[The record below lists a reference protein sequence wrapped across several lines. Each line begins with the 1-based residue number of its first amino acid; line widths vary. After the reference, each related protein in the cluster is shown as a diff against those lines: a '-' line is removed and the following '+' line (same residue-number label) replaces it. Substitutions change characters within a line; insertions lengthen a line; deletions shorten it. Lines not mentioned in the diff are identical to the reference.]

1 MNYNFKIQFD
11 IITTLTVE
19 NIQVTFG
26 SIIIKQKYSS
36 QRKNLQHKTKI
47 IKLKIL
53 QRKH

>member
-19 NIQVTFG
+19 NIRVTFG

-36 QRKNLQHKTKI
+36 QRKKFTAQNKDH
-47 IKLKIL
+47 
-53 QRKH
+53 